1 MKKLLLSTLAFL
13 FAWCLNAQVIFYVES
28 PEEIQGDYEM
38 TWSDP
43 ANGWGSPDL
52 NYPENSVLDTLV
64 MAYDGSDADSLCCDT
79 AGGLVNA
86 LDVFGKIAVLYRG
99 SCQFGVKA
107 TNAQNA
113 GAVAVIVINNAP
125 GAPIVPAAGDVGAN
139 VTIPLIIITQ
149 DAGMMLS
156 EAIAAGTVTA
166 FIGSKNGY
174 YPNDIGMWPK
184 DMLVAPSTLVP
195 SLVAQNESEFSV
207 PLGSWVY
214 NFGYN
219 NQTSVKMAVTVTSGT
234 EVVYTDTSET
244 VDIISGDSIYFAM
257 NDFAAPSY
265 DGYYTI
271 DYTLFS
277 DSIDS
282 FVSDNARNASFKM
295 SDEYLS
301 YGALDSTTQLPVPD
315 AFYRPNASTGDF
327 MSCIYLRNG
336 NASRLFAEG
345 IEFAASTATTDSLT
359 NVYFETVLF
368 EWNDDFTDLN
378 DPNLAFDNLDAIAF
392 GEYYYESNLQNEVVY
407 SPFDSGVELEDD
419 VRYLFCVSTAA
430 TNVYVGFST
439 VYDYD
444 ERLNYTLEPVGPISD
459 NGTWYAAGFGTDVV
473 PCLNARLTD
482 TSLNVSSSNDA
493 ADNLIAFPNPSATF
507 IQIPLGK
514 QDWNSLEIFDQKGT
528 LVSNQSLS
536 NVKNIARI
544 DVTAFQNGL
553 YTLRLTNE
561 SEQRNFKVLVSK

>member
-1 MKKLLLSTLAFL
+1 MKRLVLITLSLLAT
-13 FAWCLNAQVIFYVES
+13 WCVQAQVIFYVES
-28 PEEIQGDYEM
+28 PEEIEGDYEM

-52 NYPENSVLDTLV
+52 NFPENSVLDTLV
-64 MAYDGSDADSLCCDT
+64 MAYDGSAADSLCCDT

-113 GAVAVIVINNAP
+113 GAVAVVVINNAP

-149 DAGMMLS
+149 DAGALLV
-156 EAIAAGTVTA
+156 EAINSGTVTG

-184 DMLVAPSTLVP
+184 DLLVAPSTLVP
-195 SLVAQNESEFSV
+195 SLVSTNETEFAV

-219 NQTSVKMAVTVTSGT
+219 DQTAVRMQVTVNSEAG
-234 EVVYTDTSET
+234 VVYTESSES
-244 VDIISGDSIYFAM
+244 VDLIAGDSIYFAM
-257 NDFAAPSY
+257 PDFAASSY
-265 DGYYTI
+265 AGYYDI
-271 DYTLFS
+271 SYALFS
-277 DSIDS
+277 DSLDS

-315 AFYRPNASTGDF
+315 AFYRPSDNTGDF
-327 MSCIYLRNG
+327 MSCIYFRNP

-345 IEFAASTATTDSLT
+345 IEFAATTATTDSLT
-359 NVYFETVLF
+359 NLYFESVLY

-378 DPNLAFDNLDAIAF
+378 DPNLAFDNLNAIAY
-392 GEYYYESNLQNEVVY
+392 GEYYYDSNLQNELVY
-407 SPFDSGVELEDD
+407 SPFDPGTELEDD

-430 TNVYVGFST
+430 TNVYIGFST
-439 VYDYD
+439 EHDYD
-444 ERLNYTLEPVGPISD
+444 ERLNYTLEPVGPIND
-459 NGTWYAAGFGTDVV
+459 NGTWYSAGFGTDVV
-473 PCLNARLTD
+473 PCLLAKLTD
-482 TSLNVSSSNDA
+482 VSLGVNAQNTSSSE
-493 ADNLIAFPNPSATF
+493 LTAFPNPSSTF

-514 QDWNSLEIFDQKGT
+514 EDWNSLEMYDQKGV
-528 LVSNQSLS
+528 LVSSRSLDS
-536 NVKNIARI
+536 VKNNVRV
-544 DVTAFQNGL
+544 DVTTLQNGL
-553 YTLRLTNE
+553 YTLRLMNNA
-561 SEQRNFKVLVSK
+561 EQRNFKVLVSK